1 MNKGNK
7 FIKGLAVLLAVLL
20 LAGCGATG
28 QVSPEAEIAAETG
41 ADQLRLPKAGDPIAI
56 IKTNLGEMHL
66 RLLPEDAPKAVENF
80 STHAKN
86 GYYDGLV
93 FHRVINRFMIQGGDP
108 TATGGGGE
116 SIWGT
121 DFEDEFTMNAF
132 NFHGALS
139 MANAG
144 PNTNSSQFFI
154 VQAGVEDIGIG
165 DGAQTEETLSAGG
178 WPAEAAKAYG
188 TVGGTPQLD
197 HRHTVFGQVYQGLDV
212 LDTIA
217 AVSTDANDKPV
228 EDVIIQTIT
237 IDVYK

>member
-1 MNKGNK
+1 MRMRNKW
-7 FIKGLAVLLAVLL
+7 IKGLAMMLMVLL
-20 LAGCGATG
+20 LAGCGATE
-28 QVSPEAEIAAETG
+28 QVAPEVQAAAETG
-41 ADQLRLPKAGDPIAI
+41 AAQLQLPKAGDPIAV
-56 IKTNLGEMHL
+56 IKTNHGDMKL

-86 GYYDGLV
+86 GYYDGLT
-93 FHRVINRFMIQGGDP
+93 FHRVINHFMIQGGDP

-132 NFHGALS
+132 NFRGALS

-154 VQAGVEDIGIG
+154 VQAGVADIGIG
-165 DGAQTEETLSAGG
+165 DSAATEETLAAGG

-197 HRHTVFGQVYQGLDV
+197 HRHTVFGQVYEGLDV
-212 LDTIA
+212 LDRIA
-217 AVSTDANDKPV
+217 AVETGADDKPL
-228 EDVIIQTIT
+228 EDVVIETVTISE
-237 IDVYK
+237 YK